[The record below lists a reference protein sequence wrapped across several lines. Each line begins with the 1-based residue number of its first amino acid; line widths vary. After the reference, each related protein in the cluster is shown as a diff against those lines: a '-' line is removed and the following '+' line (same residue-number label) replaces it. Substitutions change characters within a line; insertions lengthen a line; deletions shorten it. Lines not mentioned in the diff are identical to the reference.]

1 MARCSGSPVRSP
13 SFGVRLARVAV
24 LLDIVVTLVAAGV
37 VQAHAGQVPGQAV
50 VEDAQRLLEAFEFDQ
65 VVSRLDSAI
74 EAMVAS
80 PDPDLD
86 VLARAYDIRG
96 QAHFNLDDQE
106 QAALDFELLLQART
120 DYELAADL
128 SPRIVELFTGV
139 KQRLVGILMITMPQ
153 AGVVTIDGRTYQV
166 EREAMIELVQGPH
179 EFAIRQPGFRDESQ
193 QVSITPGE
201 FTMLTAT
208 MERISGTL
216 SVVTVPDGTRVLVD
230 DVLRGVTAAGPGGG
244 DESTALLVDELVPG
258 QHRLRLERDCF
269 VTYETEFSVANPPGD
284 QVMSPLEL
292 NPAVAAVSVETAA
305 RDAMIYVDGEPRG
318 LAPAELADLCEGQ
331 HVIEVRAPRGRFV
344 DRRSWD
350 AGATVTLA
358 ADLRPAFAIVEVAG
372 ASDPD
377 ADGLATRVEAALG
390 ATRGLLLFAPTRGEL
405 EAAAQDQRLAVGLS
419 GADATVMRRRDLAGV
434 WTQRLNTQ
442 GVAWLESVP
451 GEAEAY
457 ELFFLAKDSGQPD
470 VVQLAMGDI
479 GSRAA
484 AERRLGTPTPPT
496 VRTTI
501 NASVVDVAGVVGAAV
516 IRVDA
521 GGVGEVAG
529 LRPGDLIAGAA
540 GSAVT
545 SASDLARALA
555 DAEPGGQLSLDV
567 RGEDGIDRATA
578 VRVALVPDT
587 IPLADSGLLYN
598 RVLLDLQT
606 RAEIADTDLMRS
618 ASRLSLAIAHMR
630 LESWDLALSAL
641 EAVVLPDGTG
651 VSAATVDHLMGL
663 CLRAIG
669 QLDEARA
676 AFRRAVDAGDGTLSV
691 GGPAVAPLAQRALDS
706 LP

>member
-1 MARCSGSPVRSP
+1 M
-13 SFGVRLARVAV
+13 RLARVAV

-153 AGVVTIDGRTYQV
+153 AGIVTIDGRTYQV

-318 LAPAELADLCEGQ
+318 L
-331 HVIEVRAPRGRFV
+331 
-344 DRRSWD
+344 
-350 AGATVTLA
+350 
-358 ADLRPAFAIVEVAG
+358 
-372 ASDPD
+372 
-377 ADGLATRVEAALG
+377 
-390 ATRGLLLFAPTRGEL
+390 
-405 EAAAQDQRLAVGLS
+405 
-419 GADATVMRRRDLAGV
+419 
-434 WTQRLNTQ
+434 
-442 GVAWLESVP
+442 
-451 GEAEAY
+451 
-457 ELFFLAKDSGQPD
+457 
-470 VVQLAMGDI
+470 
-479 GSRAA
+479 
-484 AERRLGTPTPPT
+484 
-496 VRTTI
+496 
-501 NASVVDVAGVVGAAV
+501 
-516 IRVDA
+516 
-521 GGVGEVAG
+521 
-529 LRPGDLIAGAA
+529 
-540 GSAVT
+540 
-545 SASDLARALA
+545 
-555 DAEPGGQLSLDV
+555 
-567 RGEDGIDRATA
+567 
-578 VRVALVPDT
+578 
-587 IPLADSGLLYN
+587 
-598 RVLLDLQT
+598 
-606 RAEIADTDLMRS
+606 
-618 ASRLSLAIAHMR
+618 
-630 LESWDLALSAL
+630 
-641 EAVVLPDGTG
+641 
-651 VSAATVDHLMGL
+651 
-663 CLRAIG
+663 
-669 QLDEARA
+669 
-676 AFRRAVDAGDGTLSV
+676 
-691 GGPAVAPLAQRALDS
+691 
-706 LP
+706 